1 MIRKINLKKQLA
13 FISSLALI
21 AGTAVYMPANVG
33 EILGISQSVSAVD
46 NEITVSDYNFSY
58 RTNHLSDA
66 EYNSTDNSGYFEMQ
80 AKDDT
85 SVDAVLY
92 VPDDLKVMS
101 DETITLNADFSYNG
115 KDFKIENESIKVGTY
130 FNSEG
135 KFSTTINAA
144 NSDSE
149 TVTVNLTVQLVPT
162 WKSLDGD
169 DISFKDGDSEYS
181 DYKRI
186 TYEEAERTDDDN
198 DIIVMYWLRVYTIK
212 DCFNN
217 DEIEILT
224 DGIYSGNENNSKII
238 VHDKDSAVYLSIS
251 EDKKISASGKLVNS
265 KLPNMYIN
273 KGTNEISTTYDE
285 NTIKYNKTIVENYS
299 REFKDT
305 QNDEVFY
312 ITDRRNVS
320 IDDENIYLY
329 KVTVSAKDNTYHIER
344 IARKTNS
351 YIKLVSEP
359 DVSVTFNANGGTF
372 ENNETVKTVDIPE
385 SKEVL
390 IKNYITKPSRVG
402 YNFKEWNTAYDGMG
416 DSYTIDTKNT
426 FSQNKT
432 LYAQWTPIK
441 YKILPQNPDG
451 YWSTN
456 YPIYCKY
463 DDEPIKYNCSEYK
476 KEDYVFLGFSRK
488 ENAESP
494 DAGLEVDSE
503 GYVTFPKNLT
513 TTDGETIKFYSVY
526 AYANNPLVR
535 IDGKIYRT
543 SDKGLENPD
552 AENSPSNPT
561 ILEVKL
567 NNKDYGTVSD
577 YKILPADGA
586 VTIKGSAGTVTFDSE
601 DGSAE
606 TDIYK
611 SYVNGVEKYYKI
623 KFIQNTV
630 AENLNIEFDNFKIK
644 TSYEF
649 NNGEEIDNSVNF
661 ECDNNFEVIDGHY
674 AKNYTGY
681 IYAKAKPNQT
691 YHFSFDDVLAEG
703 YRIEEADNKFDIT
716 LDENG
721 KASKIIKVYSTWES
735 KDNIEYIKLNFKL
748 LDNYSAL
755 INGEKFNMREQY
767 YITDGDRYAI
777 VYTVRDKIPEDRK
790 AEVHFLWV
798 YLGDQNQVHVYDK
811 PFMDS
816 DGNYTEWI
824 DVNED
829 GSTDIHEIYDN
840 CYQVTNYGE
849 PVMTK
854 KSVATSYYIKVVF
867 NPVYTHSFCED
878 ADGKT
883 VLFTQEE
890 TVGEKYTVPS
900 EIPEKEGY
908 KFAGWYID
916 ENTQLYAG
924 MTVEKAHGTKAYAKW
939 NPINYTVKLDANGGT
954 AATSDLGD
962 WSISNYGT
970 SVQQGS
976 IAYDTTDKTIS
987 QGTNLVKRDGYDLL
1001 GFSTDKNAAVPDEN
1015 LSFLD
1020 EDGNILDGKEITLDK
1035 LATKDGSTVNLYAVW
1050 RAESGEI
1057 TLDPSRI
1064 LNDVSYLKSSVIVL
1078 ENNKI
1083 KYTIGSKVGEL
1094 PVPELKGH
1102 TFEGWYYKINPTDK
1116 WTKITADMIF
1126 TKELVQAMKTAG
1138 GIVTKFTENEYT
1150 INYDDCGT
1158 ENNTSAVKFV
1168 FDAFSGKPR
1177 VLDSDGKYKDDYE
1190 SLAENPE
1197 KEGYTF
1203 VGYTIDGIVKNDF
1216 AETKEYFTPDDIKNF
1231 FAGNELTYNTSAAKS
1246 EKFAIGAE
1254 DVTIKAVWKVD
1265 ETKSII
1271 NVNYDNAVISY
1282 KNAKG
1287 KTITVKPTSSS
1298 YEKFPSAILGTP
1310 EERISAKCEIDGDD
1324 GLDNITFTDYGFDID
1339 DIECTLS
1346 KDGYVFK
1353 GWYTKDSDG
1362 KEIAFKSTK
1371 FIAGV
1376 TDIYAKWEVESNLT
1390 APANI
1395 KVDANGTVTWTG
1407 GEGAAYFRVYKVY
1420 NGITKNA
1427 KTTSSPYT
1435 FQSLASGVEHEIYVV
1450 AYDGNRN
1457 SLKSESIRFTPVSA
1471 PENVAVSEDGVVTWT
1486 GGEGAA
1492 YFRVY
1497 KVYNGI
1503 TKNAKTESSPYTFQN
1518 LTEGVEHEIYVV
1530 AFDAQGNQYKSES
1543 VKFTPAKKAVLTVP
1557 TNVKV
1562 DADGNVTWTAAENAA
1577 YYKVSKIVGGKTYTG
1592 KQVTDTKYTFI
1603 SFNPGQNKTVYVT
1616 AFDKDGNSLKSEAI
1630 TVKAV
1635 ENIKVTATGV
1645 VTFDKVDGAS
1655 YYRVYKVYNGTTKNA
1670 KTTTSPYTF
1679 QTFTKGVK
1687 HDVYVKAFDAAGK
1700 EIAVSKTVTVTAK

>member
-21 AGTAVYMPANVG
+21 AGIAVYMPANVG
-33 EILGISQSVSAVD
+33 EILGISHSVSAVD
-46 NEITVSDYNFSY
+46 NEITVSHYKFSY
-58 RTNHLSDA
+58 RTNHLIDA
-66 EYNSTDNSGYFEMQ
+66 EYNSTDNPGYFEMQ

-92 VPDDLKVMS
+92 VLDDLKVLNIA
-101 DETITLNADFSYNG
+101 TITLNANFSYNE

-162 WKSLDGD
+162 WKSLNGE
-169 DISFKDGDSEYS
+169 DISFKDGDSQYS

-186 TYEEAERTDDDN
+186 TYEIAEDN
-198 DIIVMYWLRVYTIK
+198 DAGYWLRVYTIK

-224 DGIYSGNENNSKII
+224 DGIYSNDEKNNKII
-238 VHDKDSAVYLSIS
+238 VHDKDSAVYLPIS
-251 EDKKISASGKLVNS
+251 EDKKISASGQLVEF

-273 KGTNEISTTYDE
+273 QGENKISTTFNFNINE
-285 NTIKYNKTIVENYS
+285 KNRTIVENYS
-299 REFKDT
+299 KEFTDT
-305 QNDEVFY
+305 ENDEVFY
-312 ITDRRNVS
+312 ITDKRNVNL
-320 IDDENIYLY
+320 DDKNVYLY
-329 KVTVSAKDNTYHIER
+329 KVTVSAKGNTYHIER

-359 DVSVTFNANGGTF
+359 DVSDVNVTFDANGGTF
-372 ENNETVKTVDIPE
+372 EDNETVKTVEIPE

-390 IKNYITKPSRVG
+390 IKNYITNPSKTG
-402 YNFKEWNTAYDGMG
+402 YNFKEWNTAENGTG
-416 DSYTIDTKNT
+416 DQYKIDTKNS
-426 FSQNKT
+426 FIQDKT
-432 LYAQWTPIK
+432 LYAQWTPIT
-441 YKILPQNPDG
+441 YGILFQNPI
-451 YWSTN
+451 TN
-456 YPIYCKY
+456 TWYHPQYCNY
-463 DDEPIKYNCSEYK
+463 DDEPIKHDCSKYK
-476 KEDYVFLGFSRK
+476 KEDYVFLGFSRN

-494 DAGLEVDSE
+494 DDGMEVDSE
-503 GYVTFPKNLT
+503 GYVTIPKNLT
-513 TTDGETIKFYSVY
+513 TIDGEQIKFYAVY

-535 IDGKIYRT
+535 VDGKIYRT
-543 SDKGLENPD
+543 SDKGNENPD

-567 NNKDYGTVSD
+567 NSKDYGTVSD

-586 VTIKGSAGTVTFDSE
+586 VTIKGSAGTVTFDSA
-601 DGSAE
+601 DGSVE
-606 TDIYK
+606 TDVYK
-611 SYVNGVEKYYKI
+611 SYVDGVEKYYKL
-623 KFIQNTV
+623 KFIQNTA
-630 AENLNIEFDNFKIK
+630 AENLNVDDKNWFSTKMA
-644 TSYEF
+644 YEL
-649 NNGEEIDNSVNF
+649 NNGEIYNTSVTF
-661 ECDNNFEVIDGHY
+661 KWDNNFEIIDGHY
-674 AKNYTGY
+674 VKIYTGV
-681 IYAKAKPNQT
+681 IDARTKINQT
-691 YHFSFDDVLAEG
+691 YHFSFDDALAEG

-721 KASKIIKVYSTWES
+721 KASKIIKVYSTWDG
-735 KDNIEYIKLNFKL
+735 KDNIEYIKLNFRL
-748 LDNYSAL
+748 GNGYRGDISGGGNVL
-755 INGEKFNMREQY
+755 INGEKSYWREHY
-767 YITDGDRYAI
+767 YIVDGDKYVA
-777 VYTVRDKIPEDRK
+777 VYTIRDKIPENRK
-790 AEVHFLWV
+790 AKVHFKFNDDGNGNM
-798 YLGDQNQVHVYDK
+798 YFDM
-811 PFMDS
+811 PFLDS
-816 DGNYTEWI
+816 DGNYTNWI

-829 GSTDIHEIYDN
+829 GSTDIYNIYNNSYKKGELYYDN
-840 CYQVTNYGE
+840 G
-849 PVMTK
+849 
-854 KSVATSYYIKVVF
+854 ATLYYMKVVF

-878 ADGKT
+878 ADGKK

-890 TVGEKYTVPS
+890 TIGEKYTVPS

-916 ENTQLYAG
+916 ENTPLYAG

-939 NPINYTVKLDANGGT
+939 NPINYTVKLDANGGI

-962 WSISNYGT
+962 WNISNYGT

-987 QGTNLVKRDGYDLL
+987 QGTNLISRDGYDLI
-1001 GFSTDKNAAVPDEN
+1001 GFSTDKNASIPDEN

-1020 EDGNILDGKEITLDK
+1020 EDGNIDENKTVSLKELSV
-1035 LATKDGSTVNLYAVW
+1035 KDGSTVTLYAVW
-1050 RAESGEI
+1050 HAESGEI
-1057 TLDPSRI
+1057 TLDASGVI
-1064 LNDVSYLKSSVIVL
+1064 LDMNNSTIIESSYVVL

-1083 KYTIGSKVGEL
+1083 KYTIGSKLGKL
-1094 PVPELKGH
+1094 PVPELKGY
-1102 TFEGWYYKINPTDK
+1102 TFNGWYYNDTAKDK
-1116 WTKITADMIF
+1116 FIEITADMTV
-1126 TKELVQAMKTAG
+1126 TKELVDILKGDNVFTYFTA
-1138 GIVTKFTENEYT
+1138 NEYA
-1150 INYDDCGT
+1150 INYDDCGNN
-1158 ENNTSAVKFV
+1158 ENSAVKFK
-1168 FDAFSGKPR
+1168 FTTDGKPECY
-1177 VLDSDGKYKDDYE
+1177 DSNNKKIS
-1190 SLAENPE
+1190 SLAVSDPE
-1197 KEGYTF
+1197 KSGYNF
-1203 VGYTIDGIVKNDF
+1203 VGYTINGIIKNDF
-1216 AETKEYFTPDDIKNF
+1216 AETKEYFTSAEISDFLSGK
-1231 FAGNELTYNTSAAKS
+1231 ELTYNTSAAKS

-1254 DVTIKAVWKVD
+1254 GVTIKAVWKVD

-1271 NVNYDNAVISY
+1271 NINYDNAIISY

-1310 EERISAKCEIDGDD
+1310 GERISTACEIDGND
-1324 GLDNITFTDYGFDID
+1324 GSDYITFTDYGFDID
-1339 DIECTLS
+1339 DTECTLS

-1362 KEIAFKSTK
+1362 KETEFTSTK
-1371 FIAGV
+1371 FTAGA

-1407 GEGAAYFRVYKVY
+1407 GNGAVYYRVYKVY

-1435 FQSLASGVEHEIYVV
+1435 FQNLIKGVEHEIYVV
-1450 AYDGNRN
+1450 AYDGNGN
-1457 SLKSESIRFTPVSA
+1457 SLRSESIKFTPTSA
-1471 PENVAVSEDGVVTWT
+1471 PENVKVSADGTVTWT
-1486 GGEGAA
+1486 GGEGAS
-1492 YFRVY
+1492 YYRVY
-1497 KVYNGI
+1497 KIYNGI
-1503 TKNAKTESSPYTFQN
+1503 TKNAKTTSSPYTFQN
-1518 LTEGVEHEIYVV
+1518 LTEGVEHEIYVI
-1530 AFDAQGNQYKSES
+1530 AFDSQGNQYRSES
-1543 VKFTPAKKAVLTVP
+1543 VKFTPEKKAVLTAP

-1562 DADGNVTWTAAENAA
+1562 DANGNVTWTAAENAA

-1592 KQVTDTKYTFI
+1592 KQTTDTKYTFI

-1616 AFDKDGNSLKSEAI
+1616 AFDKDGNSVKSKTV

-1635 ENIKVTATGV
+1635 ENINVTATGV

-1655 YYRVYKVYNGTTKNA
+1655 YYRVYKVYNGITKNA
-1670 KTTTSPYTF
+1670 KTTYSPYKF

-1687 HDVYVKAFDAAGK
+1687 HDVYVKAYNASGK